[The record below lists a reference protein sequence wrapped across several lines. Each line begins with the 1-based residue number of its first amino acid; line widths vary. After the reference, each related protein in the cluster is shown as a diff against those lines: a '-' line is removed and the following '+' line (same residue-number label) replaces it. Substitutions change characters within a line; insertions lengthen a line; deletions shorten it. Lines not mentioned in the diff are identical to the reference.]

1 MKITAP
7 LDVPVTHC
15 RSNCHVHYH
24 SEFCTKSSWRL
35 MLLSWGV
42 LLHSDAILHT
52 RWKAL
57 QEEPNSKHSPS
68 PQSSDQFSEDKMS
81 SLRLWWTNTKTPR
94 CHIDQH
100 ALICSWSW
108 HPALQDTNQAA
119 GVSGWYTAS
128 CAESLNCEC
137 VHNVKVMHC
146 MISTFTAYALIVW

>member
-81 SLRLWWTNTKTPR
+81 SSRLWWINTDTAMS
-94 CHIDQH
+94 H
-100 ALICSWSW
+100 W
-108 HPALQDTNQAA
+108 PACVDLL
-119 GVSGWYTAS
+119 VELAS
-128 CAESLNCEC
+128 CSAGHKSSCWSKRLIHSQLCWIIELWMRAQCQSD
-137 VHNVKVMHC
+137 
-146 MISTFTAYALIVW
+146 ALYD